1 MAEQQRQQVVVLVG
15 ENHEEI
21 SQKLASEAGNGST
34 KDNIN
39 ISNQYYSAFVKFDR
53 YRNVDAFLKNAA
65 KYKNAYIGSL
75 MITHSKDAE
84 IKKLF
89 ASSLNSDIQLV
100 IFKTSEGCSDETAKY
115 FQEKFIE
122 RIILN
127 PNQEDL
133 EDYISNQEKY
143 GIERIFEAIQTAEWP
158 NRQMHSKNGP
168 GKVGDSAID
177 RLIELIKDLPDSED
191 EDAEPNKED
200 EEEIWST
207 FSPFINKAIFS
218 ASQSSSSKKEEII
231 WGSAKSKDSPQR
243 AVVVHLPSNDDEE
256 SEDTATV
263 SVNVDVAFVKKP
275 SATVETTAVSEQTS
289 STKNKN
295 KNKKKKKGQKNQAEQ
310 NGETAE
316 TAEESLSP
324 ADEKLRD
331 TLGDIFGT
339 EEEGGFSLGNLKEV
353 KEKISQL
360 SFNNKNRIDIAEAFV
375 KKVSDQIVYNEN
387 DEEGEEAE

>member
-1 MAEQQRQQVVVLVG
+1 M
-15 ENHEEI
+15 
-21 SQKLASEAGNGST
+21 T
-34 KDNIN
+34 
-39 ISNQYYSAFVKFDR
+39 
-53 YRNVDAFLKNAA
+53 
-65 KYKNAYIGSL
+65 
-75 MITHSKDAE
+75 
-84 IKKLF
+84 
-89 ASSLNSDIQLV
+89 
-100 IFKTSEGCSDETAKY
+100 KY

-133 EDYISNQEKY
+133 EDYASNQEKY

-158 NRQMHSKNGP
+158 NRQMHSKNRP

-177 RLIELIKDLPDSED
+177 RLIELINDLPDSED

-289 STKNKN
+289 SAKN

-316 TAEESLSP
+316 AAEESLSP
-324 ADEKLRD
+324 TDEKLRD

-353 KEKISQL
+353 IFNFNKI
-360 SFNNKNRIDIAEAFV
+360 
-375 KKVSDQIVYNEN
+375 
-387 DEEGEEAE
+387 